1 MEGGHDAAA
10 GKHIPAFVVLERLF
24 ECGDDGVDDSSD
36 VVIVIDAIEIVIDVF
51 EGPHWNQSEVFI
63 VLLIVMRR
71 LRQ

>member
-1 MEGGHDAAA
+1 VIDLIFFLCLVVFLMEGGHDAAA

-51 EGPHWNQSEVFI
+51 EGPH
-63 VLLIVMRR
+63 
-71 LRQ
+71 